1 MLLSR
6 VGFVIFGYV
15 IDTQAMF
22 SVAVFIVGIV
32 ATEWAS
38 IASTLGI
45 DEYRSASASNAEECA
60 PNDLTDAQEAALS
73 TMAAAFNHTCSITVR
88 VGEEGVVF
96 MRKANAC
103 DCE

>member
-1 MLLSR
+1 MNHLQMLLSR
-6 VGFVIFGYV
+6 VGFVIFGYA

-45 DEYRSASASNAEECA
+45 DGYRSASASNAEE
-60 PNDLTDAQEAALS
+60 
-73 TMAAAFNHTCSITVR
+73 
-88 VGEEGVVF
+88 
-96 MRKANAC
+96 
-103 DCE
+103 

>member
-45 DEYRSASASNAEECA
+45 DGYRSALSNNSDPGANDLISNLGANALGIDGYRSASASNAEE
-60 PNDLTDAQEAALS
+60 
-73 TMAAAFNHTCSITVR
+73 
-88 VGEEGVVF
+88 
-96 MRKANAC
+96 
-103 DCE
+103 